1 MDHLMYTSSADPNK
15 KRHNFGARITAKQQY
30 LNSLPT
36 NISDAY
42 RSSGVPFKVINNIAK
57 IVQLVKS
64 QDKDFDLDS
73 LWALGLAYSS
83 SSAFAL

>member
-15 KRHNFGARITAKQQY
+15 KRHNFGARITAKQH
-30 LNSLPT
+30 
-36 NISDAY
+36 DAY
-42 RSSGVPFKVINNIAK
+42 RSSGVRFKVINNIAK